1 MNRFSLSL
9 KLSSTAFLTHWLTV
23 HSPTPRR
30 SATRI
35 SPASRLAITLSTAA
49 RTSGL
54 LAGSSEARPSQARSM
69 VLCSD
74 EFMSMFD
81 GDRIVGSGHA
91 RERWPQRRGAALLS
105 RSRSH
110 ARRSVE
116 RQHDRERRRPAVLPV
131 LGDHVGRDAAAHV
144 PPRDDAH
151 TPR

>member
-35 SPASRLAITLSTAA
+35 SPASRLAMTLSTAA

-54 LAGSSEARPSQARSM
+54 LAGSSAARPSQARSM

-81 GDRIVGSGHA
+81 SDQIVGSGHP
-91 RERWPQRRGAALLS
+91 RKQWQRRRRPALLP

-110 ARRSVE
+110 ARGSVE
-116 RQHDRERRRPAVLPV
+116 RQHDRRRRAPALLAV
-131 LGDHVGRDAAAHV
+131 LGDDRGGD
-144 PPRDDAH
+144 
-151 TPR
+151 